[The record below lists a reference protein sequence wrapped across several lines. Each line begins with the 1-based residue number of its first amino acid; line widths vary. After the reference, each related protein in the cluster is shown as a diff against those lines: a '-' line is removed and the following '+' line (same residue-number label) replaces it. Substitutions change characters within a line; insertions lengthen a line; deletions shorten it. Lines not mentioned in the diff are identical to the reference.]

1 MAKPPK
7 NAGEIAKLE
16 RLRSLLLDNFTTLAE
31 SNELTPTDRRTL
43 ATLLKDNGMLL
54 DPSALPQSLRDQL
67 PASMRPDADLHEDAP
82 QV

>member
-1 MAKPPK
+1 MAKTPK

-54 DPSALPQSLRDQL
+54 DPSTLPQSLRDQL